1 MPDAAA
7 SAWIIANPVAGGG
20 RGARHAAVAARVLTE
35 DGIRVRLLQPA
46 SAQETTDLARA
57 AHAQRADAVIA
68 SGGDG
73 TVNAVLQGI
82 AGTTTPL
89 GIVAA
94 GSGDDVAA
102 SLGFPLGDPVAAGRV
117 LAEGIRAGATSA
129 VDAAQVVA
137 ADGTKRWY
145 LGVMSTG
152 FDSSVNERANRMS
165 RLGGQRYTAA
175 MLRELAS
182 FRALPYRVE
191 ADGEVLTGSGML
203 VSVGNGPRFGGGM
216 MVCPTARMDDGL
228 LDVTWLGAISTPQF
242 LRVFPSVYRGEH
254 VRHPAVRVLR
264 ARHLHIDAPG
274 QVAYADG
281 ERIGP
286 LPVEVRALTAAL
298 LVLGRAPRGEDVA

>member
-1 MPDAAA
+1 MPDAGRP
-7 SAWIIANPVAGGG
+7 AWIIANPVAGGG
-20 RGARHAAVAARVLTE
+20 RGGRHAAVAARVLGE
-35 DGIRVRLLQPA
+35 RGVAVRLVHPT
-46 SAQETTDLARA
+46 SAEEAEATAR
-57 AHAQRADAVIA
+57 DAVTLGAAAVVA

-73 TVNAVLQGI
+73 TVHAVLQGV
-82 AGTTTPL
+82 AGTDIPL

-117 LAEGIRAGATSA
+117 LADALSEPVTRR
-129 VDAAQVVA
+129 VDAARA
-137 ADGTKRWY
+137 STADGTRRWY

-191 ADGEVLTGSGML
+191 ADGTVLHGEGLL
-203 VSVGNGPRFGGGM
+203 VSVGNGPRYGGGM
-216 MVCPTARMDDGL
+216 LVCPAALLDDGL
-228 LDVTWLGAISTPQF
+228 LDVTWLGAISTPRF
-242 LRVFPSVYRGEH
+242 LGVFPSVYRGDH
-254 VRHPAVRVLR
+254 VRHPAVRTLR
-264 ARHLHIDAPG
+264 ARTLVIDAPG

-281 ERIGP
+281 ERVGP
-286 LPVEVRALTAAL
+286 LPVRVEVVSGAVR
-298 LVLGRAPRGEDVA
+298 VLGGSPAARP

>member
-1 MPDAAA
+1 MPGTV
-7 SAWIIANPVAGGG
+7 WLIANPTAGGG
-20 RGARHAAVAARVLTE
+20 RGARHASAVARAMGTGPL
-35 DGIRVRLLQPA
+35 GVRLVLPD
-46 SAQETTDLARA
+46 SAAGTSAAARA
-57 AHAQRADAVIA
+57 AVTSGAAAVVA
-68 SGGDG
+68 CGGDG
-73 TVNAVLQGI
+73 TVHGVLQ
-82 AGTTTPL
+82 ALVGTEVPL
-89 GIVAA
+89 GIVAS

-102 SLGFPLGDPVAAGRV
+102 SLGFPVDDPREQARFLLSALSDGHVRRVDVAHA
-117 LAEGIRAGATSA
+117 L
-129 VDAAQVVA
+129 A
-137 ADGTKRWY
+137 ADGTAEAF

-152 FDSSVNERANRMS
+152 FDSSVNERANRMG
-165 RLGGQRYTAA
+165 RFGGQRYTAA

-191 ADGEVLTGSGML
+191 VDGTTHEGHGML

-216 MVCPTARMDDGL
+216 LVCPTARMDDGL

-264 ARHLHIDAPG
+264 ARQLLIDAPG

-286 LPVEVRALTAAL
+286 LPVQVQALPDAL
-298 LVLGRAPRGEDVA
+298 HVLGRAPLGEDVA